1 MKILLTLF
9 VLLFSSSVF
18 ADDISDF
25 QIEGMSIG
33 DSLLDYFTKKEIQ
46 ENLEK
51 IFNDD
56 LGSSYFPQ
64 LAEEYIKEGDY
75 ELAKKVC
82 NVGLILNPN
91 NNDGKFLLAKVE
103 MINGSGKVAE
113 GLLKEILS
121 EDSLYINAMRL
132 LVMHYNSKSIKQV
145 EMIKMVHQILDLLPN
160 DEFAS
165 EILKSSKK
173 TIKKQSSKKTIKKQ
187 ASKKT
192 KKVTSKPKTK
202 KISKPTSEP
211 ENHKIDINPKM
222 ATLTFVD
229 ILIKPVSYTHLTL
242 PTNREV

>member
-1 MKILLTLF
+1 MNGIK
-9 VLLFSSSVF
+9 
-18 ADDISDF
+18 A
-25 QIEGMSIG
+25 
-33 DSLLDYFTKKEIQ
+33 TKRVEMNK

-82 NVGLILNPN
+82 NVGLLLNPN
-91 NNDGKFLLAKVE
+91 NNDGKFILAKVE
-103 MINGSGKVAE
+103 MIDGNGKVAE

-173 TIKKQSSKKTIKKQ
+173 TKKSVKKPV
-187 ASKKT
+187 SKKT
-192 KKVTSKPKTK
+192 KKVASKPKRK
-202 KISKPTSEP
+202 RIQKVAPVP
-211 ENHKIDINPKM
+211 ENNKIDIDPKM

-229 ILIKPVSYTHLTL
+229 LSLIHI
-242 PTNREV
+242 

>member
-1 MKILLTLF
+1 MNGIK
-9 VLLFSSSVF
+9 
-18 ADDISDF
+18 A
-25 QIEGMSIG
+25 
-33 DSLLDYFTKKEIQ
+33 TKRVEMNK

-82 NVGLILNPN
+82 NVGLLLNPN
-91 NNDGKFLLAKVE
+91 NNDGKFILAKVE
-103 MINGSGKVAE
+103 MIDGNGKVAE

-173 TIKKQSSKKTIKKQ
+173 TKKSVKKTV
-187 ASKKT
+187 SKKT
-192 KKVTSKPKTK
+192 KKVASKPKRK
-202 KISKPTSEP
+202 RIQKVAPEP
-211 ENHKIDINPKM
+211 ENNKIDIDPKM

-229 ILIKPVSYTHLTL
+229 ILIKQKQFEQAGNVLKMVAKNKAIAKASIQQRQTKIK
-242 PTNREV
+242 RELAKEK

>member
-1 MKILLTLF
+1 MNGIK
-9 VLLFSSSVF
+9 
-18 ADDISDF
+18 A
-25 QIEGMSIG
+25 
-33 DSLLDYFTKKEIQ
+33 TKRVEMNK

-82 NVGLILNPN
+82 NVGLLLNPN
-91 NNDGKFLLAKVE
+91 NNDGKFILAKVE
-103 MINGSGKVAE
+103 MIDGNGKVAE

-173 TIKKQSSKKTIKKQ
+173 TKKSVKKPV
-187 ASKKT
+187 SKKT
-192 KKVTSKPKTK
+192 KKVASKPKRK
-202 KISKPTSEP
+202 RIQKVAPEP
-211 ENHKIDINPKM
+211 ENNKIDIDPKM

-229 ILIKPVSYTHLTL
+229 ILIKQKQFEQAGNVLKMVAKNKAIAKASIQQRQTKIK
-242 PTNREV
+242 RELAKEK

>member
-1 MKILLTLF
+1 MNGIK
-9 VLLFSSSVF
+9 
-18 ADDISDF
+18 A
-25 QIEGMSIG
+25 
-33 DSLLDYFTKKEIQ
+33 TKRVQMNK

-82 NVGLILNPN
+82 NVGLLLNPN
-91 NNDGKFLLAKVE
+91 NNDGKFILAKVE
-103 MINGSGKVAE
+103 MIDGNGKVAE

-173 TIKKQSSKKTIKKQ
+173 TKKSIKKPV
-187 ASKKT
+187 SKKT
-192 KKVTSKPKTK
+192 KKVASKPKRK
-202 KISKPTSEP
+202 RIQKVAPEP
-211 ENHKIDINPKM
+211 ENNKIDIDPKM

-229 ILIKPVSYTHLTL
+229 ILIKQKQFEQAGNVLKMVAKNKAIAKASIQQRQTKIK
-242 PTNREV
+242 RELAKEK

>member
-1 MKILLTLF
+1 MNGIK
-9 VLLFSSSVF
+9 
-18 ADDISDF
+18 A
-25 QIEGMSIG
+25 
-33 DSLLDYFTKKEIQ
+33 TKRVEMNK

-82 NVGLILNPN
+82 NVGLLLNPN
-91 NNDGKFLLAKVE
+91 NNDGKFILAKVE
-103 MINGSGKVAE
+103 MIDGNGKVAE

-145 EMIKMVHQILDLLPN
+145 EMIKMVHQILDILPN

-173 TIKKQSSKKTIKKQ
+173 TKKSVKKPV
-187 ASKKT
+187 SKKT
-192 KKVTSKPKTK
+192 KKVASKPKRK
-202 KISKPTSEP
+202 RIQKVAPEP
-211 ENHKIDINPKM
+211 ENNKIDIDPKM

-229 ILIKPVSYTHLTL
+229 ILIKQKQFEQAGNVLKMVAKNKAIAKASIQQRQTKIK
-242 PTNREV
+242 RELAKEK

>member
-1 MKILLTLF
+1 MNK
-9 VLLFSSSVF
+9 
-18 ADDISDF
+18 
-25 QIEGMSIG
+25 
-33 DSLLDYFTKKEIQ
+33 

-82 NVGLILNPN
+82 NVGLLLNPN
-91 NNDGKFLLAKVE
+91 NNDGKFILAKVE
-103 MINGSGKVAE
+103 MIDGNGKVAE

-173 TIKKQSSKKTIKKQ
+173 TKKSIKKPV
-187 ASKKT
+187 SKKT
-192 KKVTSKPKTK
+192 KKVASKPKRK
-202 KISKPTSEP
+202 RIQKVAPEP
-211 ENHKIDINPKM
+211 ENNKIDIDPKM

-229 ILIKPVSYTHLTL
+229 ILIKQKQFEQAGNVLKMVAKNKAIAKASIQQRQTKIK
-242 PTNREV
+242 RELAKEK

>member
-1 MKILLTLF
+1 MNK
-9 VLLFSSSVF
+9 
-18 ADDISDF
+18 
-25 QIEGMSIG
+25 
-33 DSLLDYFTKKEIQ
+33 

-75 ELAKKVC
+75 KLAKKVC
-82 NVGLILNPN
+82 NVGLLLNPS
-91 NNDGKFLLAKVE
+91 NNDGKFILAKVE

-121 EDSLYINAMRL
+121 EDNLYINAMRL

-145 EMIKMVHQILDLLPN
+145 EMIKMVHQILDLLPD

-173 TIKKQSSKKTIKKQ
+173 TKKSIKRP
-187 ASKKT
+187 ASKKP
-192 KKVTSKPKTK
+192 KKVVNKPNTK
-202 KISKPTSEP
+202 RIQRVASDPKNNKI
-211 ENHKIDINPKM
+211 KIDPKM

-229 ILIKPVSYTHLTL
+229 ILIKQKQFEQAGNVLKMVAKNKAIAKTSIQQRDTKIK
-242 PTNREV
+242 RELAKEK